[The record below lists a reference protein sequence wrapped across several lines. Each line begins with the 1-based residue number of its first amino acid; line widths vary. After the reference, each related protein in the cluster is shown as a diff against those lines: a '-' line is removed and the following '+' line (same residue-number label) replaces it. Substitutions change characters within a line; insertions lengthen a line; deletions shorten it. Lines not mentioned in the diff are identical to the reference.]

1 MSKHRTVVSMIVEW
15 DSNATSDP
23 RKWDWNAIVSDDGDA
38 MVTHVGTR
46 RLPEAMTPH
55 DDDCLMRGID
65 DATVQAIEEVDAFA
79 TTGHD
84 ADDTTLDGFD
94 PDSDL

>member
-1 MSKHRTVVSMIVEW
+1 MIVEW

-46 RLPEAMTPH
+46 RLDVATTA
-55 DDDCLMRGID
+55 DDDDDLMRGID
-65 DATVQAIEEVDAFA
+65 SAIMRLIEEIQVFA
-79 TTGHD
+79 PTGHD